1 MCGGMLAFVALA
13 AGLALITNVAVNRA
27 EPAQAAPQVAPKQQT
42 ETTKPVMVI
51 YKTTNEYHQIDAKTG
66 QGNRIAEG
74 VFPSSLN
81 SVGRTYVAIGK
92 NGDLYGLSLTS
103 RRDSNNDTDYYWR
116 MGHLPPNAT
125 TPVVIGDDAY
135 ICEECSG
142 SNFTIRGATFLGDI
156 FYVNVANSIY
166 PYDISTGLRGDR
178 FCSSNSSYLGLT
190 GVGNILYA
198 YNNSERALYTIGAPP
213 TAGGSCVF
221 TRINA
226 GTDNAL
232 YGGTYNNMYSMVTDG
247 TSLYGIAQESESP
260 NDYHLVTINRTT
272 GVATRLGS
280 STYAED
286 LRLTSTT
293 AFMAHDHYFINTSG
307 MTACADSDAENH
319 GIFDGTSSDIQGS
332 FLTVSCLADTDEN
345 SATEDAFLGDDDKSP
360 ARIFTF
366 QMKSGRE
373 ADITINPTKAIPFT
387 WLGEYR
393 FRLRTGGIDGA
404 VLAAS
409 VGGGRGSFST
419 FRVSLGGSTEYTL
432 EVMRAGVG
440 GGPEFS
446 INLAYPY
453 IPPNTPTPIP
463 TQTPVPTPTPRVQTN
478 EDVRLF
484 PNPQNENYQQGK
496 SYSFQLEGA
505 DQHFPV
511 RLLLG
516 NVGAFSVSKTQ
527 QANCT
532 SPANE
537 ITELRRGDFVNL
549 HVCDVSGSPNSL
561 VRVLRTSD
569 DTEMALYSIHARGET
584 AVEVARVP
592 ATAGA
597 SDDVSERDE
606 IGLTIFISAI
616 CSAAGM
622 SCDAGVLK
630 NTLALAVSGL
640 LAIVPTLAAGGRV
653 STPGIA
659 LGLVM
664 FAFGLA
670 GSYLLVGLPLWMLA
684 LLIVALVV
692 AAGMGIMMRVARV
705 NL

>member
-1 MCGGMLAFVALA
+1 M
-13 AGLALITNVAVNRA
+13 
-27 EPAQAAPQVAPKQQT
+27 
-42 ETTKPVMVI
+42 
-51 YKTTNEYHQIDAKTG
+51 
-66 QGNRIAEG
+66 
-74 VFPSSLN
+74 
-81 SVGRTYVAIGK
+81 
-92 NGDLYGLSLTS
+92 
-103 RRDSNNDTDYYWR
+103 
-116 MGHLPPNAT
+116 
-125 TPVVIGDDAY
+125 
-135 ICEECSG
+135 
-142 SNFTIRGATFLGDI
+142 I
-156 FYVNVANSIY
+156 FW
-166 PYDISTGLRGDR
+166 
-178 FCSSNSSYLGLT
+178 
-190 GVGNILYA
+190 
-198 YNNSERALYTIGAPP
+198 P
-213 TAGGSCVF
+213 TARRS
-221 TRINA
+221 
-226 GTDNAL
+226 
-232 YGGTYNNMYSMVTDG
+232 
-247 TSLYGIAQESESP
+247 
-260 NDYHLVTINRTT
+260 
-272 GVATRLGS
+272 
-280 STYAED
+280 
-286 LRLTSTT
+286 
-293 AFMAHDHYFINTSG
+293 
-307 MTACADSDAENH
+307 
-319 GIFDGTSSDIQGS
+319 
-332 FLTVSCLADTDEN
+332 
-345 SATEDAFLGDDDKSP
+345 
-360 ARIFTF
+360 
-366 QMKSGRE
+366 
-373 ADITINPTKAIPFT
+373 
-387 WLGEYR
+387 
-393 FRLRTGGIDGA
+393 
-404 VLAAS
+404 
-409 VGGGRGSFST
+409 GRGSFSA
-419 FRVSLGGSTEYTL
+419 FRVSLGGSVEYTL
-432 EVMRAGVG
+432 EVIRAGVG

-478 EDVRLF
+478 EDVRLY

-537 ITELRRGDFVNL
+537 ITELRRADYVYL

-561 VRVLRTSD
+561 LRVLRSSD

-592 ATAGA
+592 AATGA
-597 SDDVSERDE
+597 SDDVSERDA

-622 SCDAGVLK
+622 GCDAGLIK
-630 NTLALAVSGL
+630 NTLALVGSAL

>member
-1 MCGGMLAFVALA
+1 MCGGVLAFVALA

-42 ETTKPVMVI
+42 DTTKPVMVI
-51 YKTTNEYHQIDAKTG
+51 YRTTNEYHAIDTTNG
-66 QGNRIAEG
+66 QGVQI
-74 VFPSSLN
+74 PS
-81 SVGRTYVAIGK
+81 
-92 NGDLYGLSLTS
+92 
-103 RRDSNNDTDYYWR
+103 
-116 MGHLPPNAT
+116 GHLPSGPSVFETSYYPAIDENGRMYTIENGSSGSGSDRVYWAKLHYLEPNET
-125 TPVVIGDDAY
+125 TPVQA
-135 ICEECSG
+135 G
-142 SNFTIRGATFLGDI
+142 STNSFGRTRIHINGITFLGDVI
-156 FYVNVANSIY
+156 YASDLRQKRVYTVSPETGAFTLLCTATFIPRYLLGVGETLYAVNSSTETLHTIAAPTEGETACTETV
-166 PYDISTGLRGDR
+166 STG
-178 FCSSNSSYLGLT
+178 T
-190 GVGNILYA
+190 P
-198 YNNSERALYTIGAPP
+198 NNDY
-213 TAGGSCVF
+213 GGSY
-221 TRINA
+221 TNLRN
-226 GTDNAL
+226 
-232 YGGTYNNMYSMVTDG
+232 MVTDG
-247 TSLYGIAQESESP
+247 TKLYGIAVQNVSP
-260 NDYHLVTINRTT
+260 SDWHLVEINRFT
-272 GVATRLGS
+272 GVATRVGTS
-280 STYAED
+280 SYVED
-286 LRLTSTT
+286 ENLTSNF
-293 AFMAHDHYFINTSG
+293 AFIAHDNYFINTSG

-319 GIFDGTSSDIQGS
+319 GIVDGTSADLQGS
-332 FLTVSCLADTDEN
+332 FLTVSCLADTDRN
-345 SATEDAFLGDDDKSP
+345 ATTEDDFLGDDDKSP

-373 ADITINPTKAIPFT
+373 VDITINPTKAIPFP

-393 FRLRTGGIDGA
+393 FRLRTGGVDGDI
-404 VLAAS
+404 LADSEAS
-409 VGGGRGSFST
+409 GRGSFSV
-419 FRVSLGGSTEYTL
+419 FRVSLGSSTDYTL
-432 EVMRAGVG
+432 EVIRAGVG

-478 EDVRLF
+478 EDIRLY

-516 NVGAFSVSKTQ
+516 NVGAFSISKAQ
-527 QANCT
+527 GSNCT

-537 ITELRRGDFVNL
+537 ITELRRGDYVYL

-561 VRVLRTSD
+561 VRVLRSSD

-584 AVEVARVP
+584 AVEVSRIP
-592 ATAGA
+592 AATGA

-630 NTLALAVSGL
+630 NTFALAVSGL
-640 LAIVPTLAAGGRV
+640 LAIIPTLAAGGRV